1 MAAVHVMYPNSID
14 TILTMYTPYIG
25 TMVMVYTSTD
35 GSMAN
40 KVMVVAASDFI
51 AMTFLYPV

>member
-40 KVMVVAASDFI
+40 KVMVVA
-51 AMTFLYPV
+51 